1 MIIKLKYNWKELN
14 RGVKL
19 GSMFNADIEKYP
31 LFFFDLFDRT
41 LKPIPAGMVESVSDY
56 NHDQYQLHHFI
67 EKQIRKNNPEYYA
80 RIEYLQKLI
89 LVPAQMNY
97 DASSGMSE
105 ENFLKNWGIEK
116 YKIIFMKDRY
126 SAGFY
131 D

>member
-1 MIIKLKYNWKELN
+1 MLQS
-14 RGVKL
+14 V
-19 GSMFNADIEKYP
+19 ADY
-31 LFFFDLFDRT
+31 DH
-41 LKPIPAGMVESVSDY
+41 G
-56 NHDQYQLHHFI
+56 QYQLHHFI

-89 LVPAQMNY
+89 IVPAQMNY

-116 YKIIFMKDRY
+116 YKIIFIKDKY
-126 SAGFY
+126 NAGFY